1 MSNAIHQAPQAV
13 TRSRTAFIFTT
24 ALLGTIY
31 LIYLLSVASLM
42 HAMRTG
48 PSTLTATHEL
58 PQSDFGLFWCAGKEL
73 LAQATDRFGIV
84 LRTPAAAQTC
94 QVDILSSSAPM
105 ALAWPYPPP
114 MGFLVAPF
122 SLIPLAASFW
132 IWRAVCLLVA
142 AALLRRAGL
151 RWGVI
156 VAGLASTAGLHD
168 LAGGQNGTLIAG
180 IQVSALLLTEARP
193 GWAGALA
200 GTLVIKPQMALVF
213 PAVVLRPRG
222 MKMLVTGA
230 LMVLAL
236 VTLSLIVWG
245 KSAWVWFFTVAEPDE
260 VRQAAEPFS
269 VFFPAAGVTVFSMAR
284 SLGAG
289 IHTAWGWQA
298 ASSIAS
304 LGLVWMAWRPG
315 MMTKLP
321 RMALT
326 CALGVLAM
334 PHGFAYDL
342 VAFSLGMAA
351 LYPRTNG
358 WKRLAIGLLWLMG
371 GYTITLAN
379 VTGLVLFPVF
389 AACGAALAWRLRAA

>member
-1 MSNAIHQAPQAV
+1 MSDAIHQAPQV
-13 TRSRTAFIFTT
+13 LTRPRAAFIFTT
-24 ALLGTIY
+24 ALLGAIY
-31 LIYLLSVASLM
+31 LIYLLSVVSVM
-42 HAMRTG
+42 HAMRAG
-48 PSTLTATHEL
+48 PLTLTATHEL

-73 LAQATDRFGIV
+73 LAQAADRFGIV
-84 LRTPAAAQTC
+84 FGALTAAQTC
-94 QVDILSSSAPM
+94 QVDILSNSAPV

-122 SLIPLAASFW
+122 SLIPLATSFW
-132 IWRAVCLLVA
+132 IWRAVCVLVA
-142 AALLRRAGL
+142 ATLLRCAGL

-156 VAGLASTAGLHD
+156 AAGLASTAGLHD
-168 LAGGQNGTLIAG
+168 LVGGQNGTLIAG
-180 IQVSALLLTEARP
+180 IQVSALLLTETRP
-193 GWAGALA
+193 GWAGTLA

-213 PAVVLRPRG
+213 PAVVLRPKG
-222 MKMLVTGA
+222 MKMLVAGA
-230 LMVLAL
+230 LMVLVL
-236 VTLSLIVWG
+236 VLLSLTVWG
-245 KSAWVWFFTVAEPDE
+245 QSAWVWFFTVAEPDE

-269 VFFPAAGVTVFSMAR
+269 VFFPAAGITVFSMAR
-284 SLGAG
+284 SLGAE
-289 IHTAWGWQA
+289 IQTAWACQA

-304 LGLVWMAWRPG
+304 LGLVWTAWRPDV
-315 MMTKLP
+315 MTKLP

-334 PHGFAYDL
+334 PHGFSYDL

-351 LYPRTNG
+351 LYTRANG
-358 WKRLAIGLLWLMG
+358 WERLALGLLWLMG